1 MASSGKDLLELMGR
15 DCDIGMNTKEQ
26 LDKHYAF
33 TGGKPLTRFPPE
45 PNGYLHIGHA
55 KAMRF
60 NFVVAA
66 ENGGQTYLRFDDT
79 NPCKENHEFIDH
91 IKKNVEW
98 LGYKPWKITAS
109 SDWFDEL
116 YNLAIELI
124 KKGKAYVCH
133 QAAKDMREYRDKKM
147 DSPYRNRS
155 VEENLKL
162 FNHMRQGRFDEG
174 SCSLRVKMDM
184 KSDNP
189 NLRDFVAYRIRFVPH
204 PMTGDKWCIYPTYDY
219 THCTVDSLENITHSL
234 CTLEFEIRRESYYQ
248 LLKDMDLYK
257 P

>member
-1 MASSGKDLLELMGR
+1 MNEFKAQQKWADMGKFNDKLKAKKLAVLGEEVKGQGRKKTGKMSTEDKKKLKVNAPNDDEVAPSSGKDLLDLMGR
-15 DCDIGMNTKEQ
+15 DCDIGMNTKDQ
-26 LDKHYAF
+26 LDKHHAF
-33 TGGKPLTRFPPE
+33 TGGKPYTRFPPE

-79 NPCKENHEFIDH
+79 NPCKENHEFINH

-98 LGYKPWKITAS
+98 LGYKPFKVTAS
-109 SDWFDEL
+109 SDYFDEL

-124 KKGKAYVCH
+124 KKGKAYVCN
-133 QAAKDMREYRDKKM
+133 QSAKDMKEYRDKMM

-162 FNHMRQGRFDEG
+162 FNHMR
-174 SCSLRVKMDM
+174 
-184 KSDNP
+184 
-189 NLRDFVAYRIRFVPH
+189 
-204 PMTGDKWCIYPTYDY
+204 
-219 THCTVDSLENITHSL
+219 
-234 CTLEFEIRRESYYQ
+234 
-248 LLKDMDLYK
+248 
-257 P
+257 